1 MKFLL
6 DGNTLVNFAR
16 VMEVNKIINKVIL
29 LAEKKLLREIECSR
43 KNPLPFQREVF
54 NHLIE
59 CGKDT
64 LFGIEHKYS
73 HIKDYKSFQQ
83 NVPISDYN
91 GLSSYVNRARS
102 GEDYILW
109 NQKVKWFA
117 KSSGTSSDKSKFI
130 PVTEESLKQMHFKG
144 MTSMIVNYLNN
155 YPDSKLFSGKAL
167 TLGGSVRPDEMG
179 NGVSQYG
186 DLSAVMLKNTPA
198 IVELARTPK
207 RSTAL
212 IADFNQKVEK
222 ICKESSRQ
230 NVTNFSGVPS
240 WNLILL
246 NKILE
251 YNGKENL
258 LELWPNLEL
267 FMHGGI
273 GFEPYRPLYEKIIP
287 KDNMHYLENYN
298 ASEGYFAFQDDPSVD
313 AMLLTVNNGV
323 FYEFVPME
331 YLHEALQGDNS
342 HVVDLEGVKINIDY
356 AIIIT
361 TNGGLWRY
369 LPEDC
374 VKFVSLSPRRIK
386 VTGRTKMY
394 INAFGE
400 EMMIDN
406 AEKALSA
413 ACKKCDCSIR
423 AFTVAPVFMDLHRK
437 GYHTWAI
444 EFAKKPAD
452 LQNFEKTLDV
462 ELTKVNSDYEAKRA
476 GDATM
481 QQLKVLQLKDN
492 TFVRWMES
500 RGKLGGQNKVPS
512 LWKDQTFINQL
523 KELQ

>member
-1 MKFLL
+1 MK
-6 DGNTLVNFAR
+6 VN
-16 VMEVNKIINKVIL
+16 EIINKFFL
-29 LAEKKLLREIECSR
+29 RAEKKLLLEIEKS
-43 KNPLPFQREVF
+43 KQEPFEYQHSTF
-54 NHLIE
+54 NSLIHS
-59 CGKDT
+59 GKET
-64 LFGIEHKYS
+64 LFGIEHRFGS
-73 HIKDYKSFQQ
+73 IKSVSDFQK
-83 NVPISDYN
+83 NVPVSDYN
-91 GLSSYVNRARS
+91 GLASYVNRARS

-109 NQKVKWFA
+109 NQKVRWFA

-130 PVTEESLKQMHFKG
+130 PVTEDSLKFMHFKG
-144 MTSMIVNYLNN
+144 MTSMLANYINT
-155 YPDSKLFSGKAL
+155 YPDSKLFAGRAL
-167 TLGGSVRPDEMG
+167 TLGGSVKPDEMG
-179 NGVSQYG
+179 NGSSQYG

-198 IVELARTPK
+198 IVEFARAPK

-212 IADFNQKVEK
+212 IANFNEKVER
-222 ICKESSRQ
+222 ICKECSKKNITS
-230 NVTNFSGVPS
+230 FSGVPS

-246 NKILE
+246 NKVLE
-251 YNGKENL
+251 YNKKESL
-258 LELWPNLEL
+258 LDIWPNLEL

-273 GFEPYRPLYEKIIP
+273 GFEPYRELYNKIIP
-287 KDNMHYLENYN
+287 RDDMHYLENYN
-298 ASEGYFAFQDDPSVD
+298 ASEGYFAFQDDPAVD

-331 YLHEALQGDNS
+331 FLHEAMQGDNS
-342 HVVDLEGVKINIDY
+342 HVVTLEGVKTGIDY

-374 VKFVSLSPRRIK
+374 VKFISLFPHRIK

-413 ACKKCDCSIR
+413 ACKKCNCTTR
-423 AFTVAPVFMDLHRK
+423 AFTVAPVFMDLHKK
-437 GYHTWAI
+437 GYHLWAI
-444 EFAKKPAD
+444 EFAKAPESITE
-452 LQNFEKTLDV
+452 FERTLDT

-481 QQLKVLQLKDN
+481 QCLKILQLKDN

-500 RGKLGGQNKVPS
+500 RGKLGGQNKVPA
-512 LWKDQTFINQL
+512 LWKDQTFISQL

>member
-1 MKFLL
+1 MKA
-6 DGNTLVNFAR
+6 G
-16 VMEVNKIINKVIL
+16 KIINKIFL
-29 LAEKKLLREIECSR
+29 KAEKKLLLEIDESKKEPFEYQHSTFNTLINCGRE
-43 KNPLPFQREVF
+43 
-54 NHLIE
+54 
-59 CGKDT
+59 T
-64 LFGIEHKYS
+64 LFGIEHRFG
-73 HIKDYKSFQQ
+73 DVKSVKNYQQ

-91 GLSSYVNRARS
+91 GLANYVNRIRS

-130 PVTEESLKQMHFKG
+130 PVTEDSLKYMHFKG
-144 MTSMIVNYLNN
+144 MTSMLANYINTH
-155 YPDSKLFSGKAL
+155 PDSSLFTGKAL
-167 TLGGSVRPDEMG
+167 TLGGSVKPDEMG
-179 NGVSQYG
+179 NGKSLYG

-198 IVELARTPK
+198 IVEFARAPK
-207 RSTAL
+207 RKTAL
-212 IADFNQKVEK
+212 IADFNEKVEK
-222 ICKESSRQ
+222 ICKQCSKQ
-230 NVTNFSGVPS
+230 NITSFSGVPS

-246 NKILE
+246 NKVLE
-251 YNGKENL
+251 YNHKENL

-273 GFEPYRPLYEKIIP
+273 GFEPYRELYNKIIP
-287 KDNMHYLENYN
+287 KETMHYLENYN
-298 ASEGYFAFQDDPSVD
+298 ASEGYFAFQDDPAVD
-313 AMLLTVNNGV
+313 GMLLTVNNGV
-323 FYEFVPME
+323 FYEFVPLE
-331 YLHEALQGDNS
+331 FLHEALQGNNS
-342 HVVDLEGVKINIDY
+342 HVVTLEGVKTNIDY

-374 VKFVSLSPRRIK
+374 VKFISLFPHRIK
-386 VTGRTKMY
+386 VIGRTKMY

-406 AEKALSA
+406 AEKALAS
-413 ACKKCDCSIR
+413 ACKLCNCAIR
-423 AFTVAPVFMDLHRK
+423 AFTVAPVFMDLRRK
-437 GYHTWAI
+437 GCHLWAI
-444 EFAKKPAD
+444 EFAKAPASISD
-452 LQNFEKTLDV
+452 FERILDA

-481 QQLKVLQLKDN
+481 QRLKIMQLKDN

-500 RGKLGGQNKVPS
+500 RGKLGGQNKVPA